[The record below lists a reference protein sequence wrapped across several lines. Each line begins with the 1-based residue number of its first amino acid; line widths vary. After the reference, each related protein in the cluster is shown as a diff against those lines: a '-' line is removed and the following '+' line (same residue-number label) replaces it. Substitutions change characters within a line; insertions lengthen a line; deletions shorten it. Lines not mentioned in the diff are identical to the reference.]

1 MFNHFQFCIH
11 WRDILVNLRSVCLQT
26 KETTLGIN
34 FNSADGPT
42 FQQEVKVKSPSS

>member
-11 WRDILVNLRSVCLQT
+11 WRDILVNLRSMRLQT
-26 KETTLGIN
+26 KETLGIN

-42 FQQEVKVKSPSS
+42 FQQEVKEKSPSI